1 MHKLNFQI
9 MKRWTISEVPQAL
22 KARFK
27 NTEITMTFRSKFDS
41 RAGVVAVAAL
51 ISGVLAGPAFAQVG
65 GPPHAPYLTRSA
77 PQKTQALRPGVGS
90 MAVGAASTQ
99 SDIAAEPF
107 PAAPSGRAKSRAR
120 IFAGGYRGGP
130 PR

>member
-1 MHKLNFQI
+1 
-9 MKRWTISEVPQAL
+9 
-22 KARFK
+22 
-27 NTEITMTFRSKFDS
+27 MTFRSKLNS
-41 RAGVVAVAAL
+41 RAGIVTAVVL
-51 ISGVLAGPAFAQVG
+51 MSGAFAGPAFAQVG

-77 PQKTQALRPGVGS
+77 PQKTQALRPAVGS
-90 MAVGAASTQ
+90 MAANRGAASTQ

-107 PAAPSGRAKSRAR
+107 PAAPSARAKFRAP